1 MLPEA
6 TLASVK
12 YTRLFKVPDESGVD
26 PGTDYHHKIDSD
38 LKSYNTILKK
48 LIRQAKIQY
57 YAEQF
62 DKNKS
67 NIRHTWSTIKEI
79 LNKCK
84 NKRDF
89 PSSFTIN
96 GQDID
101 DKYDIANQFN
111 SFFASVG
118 ANISGGIINN
128 GSKTVS
134 SYLKQRIECSFQFEC
149 VGVSDVKKVIQNL
162 ASKNSS
168 GHDGISVRFLKK
180 ILEIIT
186 PPLTHIINQSLCTG
200 IFPDRLK
207 IAKVIPLFKKGDQHV
222 LDNYRVITMVRSD
235 VHAKGQ
241 GQRSNVKVTEVNTQ
255 LSHYRTLTPVWI
267 HTWQWNHAY
276 SWKKHR
282 RGAPIWVKFDDF

>member
-1 MLPEA
+1 MLSN
-6 TLASVK
+6 L
-12 YTRLFKVPDESGVD
+12 TRKNQILDI
-26 PGTDYHHKIDSD
+26 PG
-38 LKSYNTILKK
+38 LLLKK
-48 LIRQAKIQY
+48 FETNVK
-57 YAEQF
+57 
-62 DKNKS
+62 
-67 NIRHTWSTIKEI
+67 TKEI
-79 LNKCK
+79 
-84 NKRDF
+84 F
-89 PSSFTIN
+89 PASFTIN

-128 GSKTVS
+128 GSKTFS

-149 VGVSDVKKVIQNL
+149 VDVSDGKKVIQNL

-168 GHDGISVRFLKK
+168 GHDVISTRFLKK

-222 LDNYRVITMVRSD
+222 LDNYRPISLLPVIS
-235 VHAKGQ
+235 
-241 GQRSNVKVTEVNTQ
+241 KVFEKLCSTNYI
-255 LSHYRTLTPVWI
+255 SISLTTISFTTASTVLE
-267 HTWQWNHAY
+267 AY
-276 SWKKHR
+276 IPR
-282 RGAPIWVKFDDF
+282 NLRP

>member
-1 MLPEA
+1 M
-6 TLASVK
+6 
-12 YTRLFKVPDESGVD
+12 
-26 PGTDYHHKIDSD
+26 
-38 LKSYNTILKK
+38 KSYNTILKK

-84 NKRDF
+84 NKRD
-89 PSSFTIN
+89 SSASFTIN

-111 SFFASVG
+111 SFFASVA
-118 ANISGGIINN
+118 ANISGGIINH

-168 GHDGISVRFLKK
+168 GHDGISARFLKK

-186 PPLTHIINQSLCTG
+186 PPLTHIINRSLCTG

-207 IAKVIPLFKKGDQHV
+207 IAKVIPLFTKSDQHV
-222 LDNYRVITMVRSD
+222 LDNYLPISLLPVISKVFEKIVFNQLYKYFTDNNLFYNSQYGFRSL
-235 VHAKGQ
+235 H
-241 GQRSNVKVTEVNTQ
+241 STELASLELIEFFSILIGENCHCQYFWTYPR
-255 LSHYRTLTPVWI
+255 LLTP
-267 HTWQWNHAY
+267 
-276 SWKKHR
+276 
-282 RGAPIWVKFDDF
+282 